1 MASTATG
8 TAADERTRR
17 TQIVKAAET
26 SLAQLGE
33 QRFEMKQVAPARL
46 PAEDLSLP
54 RSPKNRQE
62 ASYPVSVARAPMVS
76 LANI

>member
-8 TAADERTRR
+8 TATDERTRR

-46 PAEDLSLP
+46 PAEDLS
-54 RSPKNRQE
+54 
-62 ASYPVSVARAPMVS
+62 
-76 LANI
+76 

>member
-1 MASTATG
+1 MASNTAR

-46 PAEDLSLP
+46 PAEDLS
-54 RSPKNRQE
+54 
-62 ASYPVSVARAPMVS
+62 
-76 LANI
+76 